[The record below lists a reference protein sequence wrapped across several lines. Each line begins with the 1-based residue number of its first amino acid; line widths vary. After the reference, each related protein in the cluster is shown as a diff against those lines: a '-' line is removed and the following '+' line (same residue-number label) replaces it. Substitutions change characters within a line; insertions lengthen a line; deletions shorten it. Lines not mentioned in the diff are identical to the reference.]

1 MKFFETSKYHSFK
14 KSTYITLR
22 WIGIIGQLIA
32 VNFVYL
38 FLNSSFEFIT
48 SNLVIFL
55 GILSN
60 LYLIFIYK
68 KTQLSDRSAF
78 IFLLIDILQLGVLLY
93 LSGGITNPFVIF
105 ILIPSVFSSSNLSL
119 RTNTLLVILT
129 IIIIVFLTFNYQD
142 LPINLNSDF
151 HNNHYFYYSI
161 PVSLIIA
168 LVFLN
173 YFAMTFGT
181 QSRLRKEALGKMEE
195 VMAKEHELLSLGGQ
209 AAAAAHSLGTPL
221 STITIISHDLMKQF
235 KGQKDIEKDIELLIP
250 IRDNITVFSIGDEHK
265 IIEKDNF
272 TEIIW
277 KNNSFLDLFK
287 QSSLQD
293 YSKGVIDSSNNLF
306 IRFLS
311 WIRVNFFYPD
321 ARLSNLNKIESFLI
335 DYIER
340 KDINL
345 MITTS
350 PPHSIQL
357 LGKRI
362 KNVINLKGKIIQI
375 KNIQKNQYVGYNR
388 TYKTKTKIKV
398 AIIGLGYEDGIPRS
412 LSNKGYVYFKK
423 NRFKIIG
430 RISMDTFTVDI
441 SKSSHDLNI
450 GMYLDII
457 NDQHKIDKFAK
468 LCKTIPNEIM
478 TSIGKRV
485 YRKYE

>member
-22 WIGIIGQLIA
+22 WIGIFGQLIA

-38 FLNSSFEFIT
+38 FLNSSFDFIT

-105 ILIPSVFSSSNLSL
+105 ILLPSVFSSSNLSL
-119 RTNTLLVILT
+119 RTNTLLVMLT
-129 IIIIVFLTFNYQD
+129 IIIIVFLTFNYKD

-221 STITIISHDLMKQF
+221 STITIITHDLMKQF
-235 KGQKDIEKDIELLIP
+235 KGQKDLEKDIELLNSQVERCNEILKRLTLNP
-250 IRDNITVFSIGDEHK
+250 VEEDE
-265 IIEKDNF
+265 F
-272 TEIIW
+272 
-277 KNNSFLDLFK
+277 
-287 QSSLQD
+287 
-293 YSKGVIDSSNNLF
+293 ID
-306 IRFLS
+306 
-311 WIRVNFFYPD
+311 
-321 ARLSNLNKIESFLI
+321 
-335 DYIER
+335 
-340 KDINL
+340 KDINIRDYL
-345 MITTS
+345 HEIIS
-350 PPHSIQL
+350 SFKEISKKEFVFNFDQDSNPKKISKSIEIVYGL
-357 LGKRI
+357 RNFIGNANKFA
-362 KNVINLKGKIIQI
+362 KNSIFINLKSDSEFTELTVEDDGDGYPRDIISKIGEPYL
-375 KNIQKNQYVGYNR
+375 KSNYSKD
-388 TYKTKTKIKV
+388 KSKE
-398 AIIGLGYEDGIPRS
+398 GLGLG
-412 LSNKGYVYFKK
+412 LF
-423 NRFKIIG
+423 
-430 RISMDTFTVDI
+430 
-441 SKSSHDLNI
+441 
-450 GMYLDII
+450 
-457 NDQHKIDKFAK
+457 
-468 LCKTIPNEIM
+468 
-478 TSIGKRV
+478 IGKTLLEKNFASVICRNSKTRSGAEV
-485 YRKYE
+485 IIRWKNKELFNI